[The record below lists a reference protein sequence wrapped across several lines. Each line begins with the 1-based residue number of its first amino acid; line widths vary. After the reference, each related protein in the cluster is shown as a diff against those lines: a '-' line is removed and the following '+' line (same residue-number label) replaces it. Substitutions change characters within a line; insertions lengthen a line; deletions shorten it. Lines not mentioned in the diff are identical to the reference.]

1 MSLFK
6 LYTWKATLIMIL
18 KEARKVISNETLH
31 LSCMI
36 LLQNKTNLFT
46 YRCQI
51 GFLTCNVAKLHYVLL
66 FFISARFF
74 WGGAIFVLSL
84 LSFPSL
90 FFFLFLLPLSSTLYF
105 LSISCEDGQMRHWS
119 IMGVMT
125 NFTNSF
131 AAKIEH

>member
-1 MSLFK
+1 MHDFAPK
-6 LYTWKATLIMIL
+6 
-18 KEARKVISNETLH
+18 
-31 LSCMI
+31 
-36 LLQNKTNLFT
+36 QNQFV
-46 YRCQI
+46 YRRQI
-51 GFLTCNVAKLHYVLL
+51 GFLTCNVVKLHYVLL
-66 FFISARFF
+66 QMPYFIFQLDFSEAEAVRFLSSASF
-74 WGGAIFVLSL
+74 
-84 LSFPSL
+84 SFPSL